1 MLSICFFVY
10 GGLCTQSLR
19 TPSCVMLSL
28 SLLVVVWA
36 RACAGWQLVGGHPA
50 TTHHPPTT
58 LPRLLALED
67 DDRSPFMPTGD
78 WDDTPVDTPASPEEG
93 AWGGPV
99 AEEEDGEERGL
110 WGSPAADEELSSEP
124 AWLSTAI
131 HGETEG
137 PRQRIKAVKVG
148 KVMGCFA
155 RRNGFHVE
163 VVMQHELDETLPK
176 SETTHRLWI
185 ADEVLIE
192 TARLRGI
199 ECDDGDLE
207 PHIEVCAEELS
218 RIRACCALS
227 HHPSACPPLCISS
240 IHVPRELNKSNR
252 LCTCDESLACFV
264 SAPSHPRCVGAP
276 VFLAALRRGDDEL
289 PRG

>member
-1 MLSICFFVY
+1 
-10 GGLCTQSLR
+10 
-19 TPSCVMLSL
+19 MLSL

-36 RACAGWQLVGGHPA
+36 RACAGWQLVGGLPA

-58 LPRLLALED
+58 LPRLLALDGDES
-67 DDRSPFMPTGD
+67 SPFMPTGD
-78 WDDTPVDTPASPEEG
+78 WDDTPTSPEEG

-99 AEEEDGEERGL
+99 AEEADGEEPGL

-131 HGETEG
+131 QHEAEG

-163 VVMQHELDETLPK
+163 VVMQHELDEQLPK

-207 PHIEVCAEELS
+207 PHIEVCKRNCRGIVEEMS
-218 RIRACCALS
+218 RTTPMSCCALS
-227 HHPSACPPLCISS
+227 HHPSACPHSAL
-240 IHVPRELNKSNR
+240 LR
-252 LCTCDESLACFV
+252 LTFRVHGTHQVAFARVTKLVRVFVSHRLTRDVLARLVFV
-264 SAPSHPRCVGAP
+264 SASPR
-276 VFLAALRRGDDEL
+276 RR
-289 PRG
+289 